1 MQDTV
6 KHWIIAWLL
15 FGCVPAQAAPV
26 GMACRLTGKPELRAA
41 NAGTWMPL
49 RLLQKL
55 ETGDHVRCGAGAEAI
70 LVLFGSGERFQV
82 VAGAEGSVKTG
93 KVEGAKSLG
102 GLNGPSAE
110 AAKTLVGART
120 GAFVSRLSRA
130 PLAPSRLT
138 RNFTGWIAEGDR
150 TFAWDSVPEAADYSF
165 TLIDANGYVL
175 WNTRTAE
182 AHADYPS
189 DSPALAPRRAY
200 LWRLVPYGKSGL
212 ARDKDIRWGVVTTLT
227 RVDGEKLQVEA
238 VKLTALIKKSP
249 NDDTLRA
256 LLAEKY
262 RDYGVLMRTLETLED
277 MRTAGQ
283 EGAQEAW
290 EETVGQAGWYARLL
304 AGLPIPRN
312 ALAGGETSAL

>member
-1 MQDTV
+1 
-6 KHWIIAWLL
+6 
-15 FGCVPAQAAPV
+15 
-26 GMACRLTGKPELRAA
+26 MACRLTGKPEMRTG
-41 NAGTWMPL
+41 NAGVWAPL

-55 ETGDHVRCGAGAEAI
+55 EPGDRVRCGAGAEAI

-82 VAGAEGSVKTG
+82 SAGAEGSIQAG

-138 RNFTGWIAEGDR
+138 RNFTGWITEGDR
-150 TFAWDSVPEAADYSF
+150 TFAWDSVPEAAAYSF
-165 TLIDANGYVL
+165 TLFDANGYVL

-182 AHADYPS
+182 AHADYPAE
-189 DSPALAPRRAY
+189 SPALAPRRAY
-200 LWRLVPYGKSGL
+200 LWRLVPYGKSRL
-212 ARDKDIRWGVVTTLT
+212 ARDKDIRWGVVTTLMKP
-227 RVDGEKLQVEA
+227 DSDKLRADSEVLA
-238 VKLTALIKKSP
+238 KLIKKSP
-249 NDDTLRA
+249 DDATLRA

-312 ALAGGETSAL
+312 ALAGNEESTP